1 MAHAHEAR
9 PGVPE
14 IEGREHKSTLDRLI
28 YMANQI
34 GWFFN
39 SQPEAKRVPGLVD
52 HIQHFWDPRM
62 KSEIFEHVGNG
73 GSGLEP
79 VPLEALKV
87 LKAAHDGKRPT
98 RGEAERVP
106 TAEPRTGE
114 APLEVTENGRG

>member
-14 IEGREHKSTLDRLI
+14 IEGREHKTTLDRLI

-34 GWFFN
+34 GWFFK
-39 SQPEAKRVPGLVD
+39 SQPERLRIPGIVD

-62 KSEIFEHVGNG
+62 KKEIFEHVGAG
-73 GSGLEP
+73 GAGLEP
-79 VPLEALKV
+79 EPLEALKV
-87 LKAAHDGKRPT
+87 LKAAHDGKMAT
-98 RGEAERVP
+98 RGEAEVVE
-106 TAEPRTGE
+106 TGQPRTGE